1 MLLAVDT
8 NLPLD
13 LAGETADVLD
23 ALSVI
28 QQRIKG
34 VRLIAPPTVCL
45 ELAFLAKHAEEKS
58 LRNSAITAL
67 RSLFV
72 RWSIQPVN
80 LVPVGHGI
88 VEIIG
93 GRIRADGLLPEEEV
107 HDAFILAES
116 ALLGAS
122 ILLTS
127 DAHLRSVDH
136 QRITLLLKDFDLTAP
151 IIATPR
157 EIVKKFCR

>member
-8 NLPLD
+8 NLALD
-13 LAGETADVLD
+13 LAAEVADALD
-23 ALSVI
+23 ALCVI

-34 VRLIAPPTVCL
+34 VRLIVSPTVCL
-45 ELAFLAKHAEEKS
+45 ELAYLAEYADEAHT
-58 LRNSAITAL
+58 RAIAIKAL
-67 RSLFV
+67 RSLAE
-72 RWSIQPVN
+72 RWKIHPLN
-80 LVPVGHGI
+80 LIPVGHGI

-93 GRIRADGLLPEEEV
+93 ERIRADGLLPEEEV

-122 ILLTS
+122 MLLTS
-127 DAHLRSVDH
+127 DAHLRGIDH
-136 QRITLLLKDFDLTAP
+136 PRLTLLLSDFDVAAP

-157 EIVKKFCR
+157 EIVGKFYR